1 MRTDHLNF
9 WRNSTVLI
17 LPRKMFKYLELF
29 VCLLFIYLYFIS
41 FQWQIMFL
49 TLPTR
54 LSAEPTTSVKLGR
67 RSAGLPGRE
76 CDSRSVVRLPLDSP
90 GLLPVTTTKCIMYS
104 KIEGLV
110 IFEHYSVHL
119 HLWMKFYLNSSKI
132 QVHYWSVKKSLLSL
146 WPKGKQCWWEILP
159 FKL

>member
-1 MRTDHLNF
+1 
-9 WRNSTVLI
+9 
-17 LPRKMFKYLELF
+17 
-29 VCLLFIYLYFIS
+29 
-41 FQWQIMFL
+41 MFL

-90 GLLPVTTTKCIMYS
+90 GLLPVTTTKCTMYS

-119 HLWMKFYLNSSKI
+119 RLWMKFYLNSSKI
-132 QVHYWSVKKSLLSL
+132 QVHYWSLRKSLISL
-146 WPKGKQCWWEILP
+146 WPKGKQWRDRNMETPVLYTRHRFRLMKPVWAYALLFLKVWSSWGCID
-159 FKL
+159 